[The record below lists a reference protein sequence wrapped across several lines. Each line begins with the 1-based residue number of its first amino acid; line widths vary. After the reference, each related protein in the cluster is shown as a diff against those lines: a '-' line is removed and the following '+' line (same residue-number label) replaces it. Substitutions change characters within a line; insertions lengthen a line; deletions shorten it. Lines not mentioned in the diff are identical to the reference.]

1 MTLDRDDIQAIAEA
15 VVALLA
21 GKPVVVPDP
30 TPAPAGS
37 FVARRQA
44 SLDELAR
51 KQAKRKA
58 V

>member
-30 TPAPAGS
+30 PPVPGS